1 MKACRSAYCGEQ
13 RLWRL
18 QTAKAVK
25 RQDNARERLWKAKNR
40 KDKLQPPQ
48 PKARESWCGGAAE
61 PKAKSRGAQPPG
73 LGAAG
78 TQRASV

>member
-1 MKACRSAYCGEQ
+1 MKVCRSAYCGEQ
-13 RLWRL
+13 RLGRL

-25 RQDNARERLWKAKNR
+25 RQDNARERLRKAKSR

-48 PKARESWCGGAAE
+48 PKAMESWCGGVAE
-61 PKAKSRGAQPPG
+61 PRAKSRGAQPPG